1 MINKKIYGL
10 TGMSGAGKS
19 TVCDSFESAGFLIID
34 CDRLAREVVRKGR
47 PCLDKLHRL
56 FGDSV
61 ITKDGELDRRAMGNI
76 VFSHSDKLALL
87 NNTIY
92 PYITYEVIS
101 MCDNTDKHFVLLD
114 APTLFESGIDFIC
127 DGIISVTCDKEKSI
141 QRIMLRDNITR
152 ESAEKRLGSQ
162 HDAEYYK
169 SKSDFC
175 IENNGDIDTLKAKA
189 DATARKI
196 INGN

>member
-1 MINKKIYGL
+1 
-10 TGMSGAGKS
+10 
-19 TVCDSFESAGFLIID
+19 
-34 CDRLAREVVRKGR
+34 
-47 PCLDKLHRL
+47 
-56 FGDSV
+56 
-61 ITKDGELDRRAMGNI
+61 
-76 VFSHSDKLALL
+76 
-87 NNTIY
+87 
-92 PYITYEVIS
+92 
-101 MCDNTDKHFVLLD
+101 MCGNTDEHFVLLD

-175 IENNGDIDTLKAKA
+175 IENNGDIDTLKAKS

>member
-19 TVCDSFESAGFLIID
+19 TVCDSFENAGFLIID

-101 MCDNTDKHFVLLD
+101 MC
-114 APTLFESGIDFIC
+114 G
-127 DGIISVTCDKEKSI
+127 
-141 QRIMLRDNITR
+141 
-152 ESAEKRLGSQ
+152 
-162 HDAEYYK
+162 
-169 SKSDFC
+169 
-175 IENNGDIDTLKAKA
+175 
-189 DATARKI
+189 
-196 INGN
+196 

>member
-1 MINKKIYGL
+1 MMKIYGL

-34 CDRLAREVVRKGR
+34 CD
-47 PCLDKLHRL
+47 
-56 FGDSV
+56 SV
-61 ITKDGELDRRAMGNI
+61 ITNDGELDRRAMGNI

-101 MCDNTDKHFVLLD
+101 MCGYTDKRFVLLD

-162 HDAEYYK
+162 HGAE
-169 SKSDFC
+169 
-175 IENNGDIDTLKAKA
+175 
-189 DATARKI
+189 
-196 INGN
+196 

>member
-101 MCDNTDKHFVLLD
+101 MCGYTDKHFVLLD

-152 ESAEKRLGSQ
+152 ESAEK
-162 HDAEYYK
+162 
-169 SKSDFC
+169 
-175 IENNGDIDTLKAKA
+175 
-189 DATARKI
+189 TARITARCGILQKQKRFLH
-196 INGN
+196 

>member
-92 PYITYEVIS
+92 PYITYEAIS
-101 MCDNTDKHFVLLD
+101 MCGNTDKHFVLLD
-114 APTLFESGIDFIC
+114 APTLFESGIDFIS
-127 DGIISVTCDKEKSI
+127 DGIISVTCD
-141 QRIMLRDNITR
+141 
-152 ESAEKRLGSQ
+152 
-162 HDAEYYK
+162 
-169 SKSDFC
+169 
-175 IENNGDIDTLKAKA
+175 
-189 DATARKI
+189 
-196 INGN
+196 